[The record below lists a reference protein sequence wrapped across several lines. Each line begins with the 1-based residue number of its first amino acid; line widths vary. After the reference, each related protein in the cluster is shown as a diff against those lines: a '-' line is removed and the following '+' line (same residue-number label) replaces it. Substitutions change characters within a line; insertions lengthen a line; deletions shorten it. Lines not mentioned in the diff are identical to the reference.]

1 MNADNDT
8 LMNPLQLIREQPDAV
23 RAMLDKRHFA
33 APLDRIVELDTR
45 SRALRAELE
54 QLRAER
60 NKASKGGPPSEAVKV
75 RMRELGDRIK
85 AIEAE
90 LGPLEAERD
99 ELVLHIPNV
108 VDPAAPLVAEPSVPA
123 NAPPGL
129 VLGSSGHQPTEE
141 VSHAAQ

>member
-1 MNADNDT
+1 
-8 LMNPLQLIREQPDAV
+8 
-23 RAMLDKRHFA
+23 MLDKRHFA

-99 ELVLHIPNV
+99 ELVLPLFDGIEGEVFEEGN
-108 VDPAAPLVAEPSVPA
+108 PARKERAV
-123 NAPPGL
+123 GR
-129 VLGSSGHQPTEE
+129 
-141 VSHAAQ
+141 